1 MKKYR
6 MGTIV
11 NTHALKGEVKVYPHT
26 DDIGRFDEVD
36 YLVVGDTEEKLYIER
51 SRYQKNMVYLKFKGK
66 DRIEDVQKYLQKE
79 VFADENNLRELD
91 ENEYMV
97 DSLIGLAVCLED
109 GEPIGVI
116 KDILSYPANDIMV
129 IETKDRKE
137 CMIPFVDEF
146 VPVVDLE
153 EGRVII
159 TPIEGMIGE

>member
-11 NTHALKGEVKVYPHT
+11 NTHALKGEVKVYPYT
-26 DDIGRFDEVD
+26 DDIRRFDEVD
-36 YLVVGDTEEKLYIER
+36 YLVVGDTEEKLYIEH

-97 DSLIGLAVCLED
+97 DSLIGLEVCLEN
-109 GEPIGVI
+109 GEPVGLV
-116 KDILSYPANDIMV
+116 KDLLSYPANDIMV
-129 IETKDRKE
+129 IETADQKQ
-137 CMIPFVDEF
+137 CMIPFIEKF

-153 EGRVII
+153 KGRVVIA
-159 TPIEGMIGE
+159 PIEGMIEE